1 MHLQL
6 EGLFQNSFLKSLI
19 RGWPNLFF
27 KKKISILTAGRK
39 NGINQS
45 LGEWTADND
54 FWSFDAVNFSFV
66 SVNFFSIDHYT
77 IFFSEGQLFDAICQI
92 LVDDIYLQR
101 LKKMSPARR
110 EPVTLQLREW
120 RLNHLGHWT
129 LWYHKEILS
138 HNDLCGRKFADI
150 M

>member
-1 MHLQL
+1 MSIKAIKRVK
-6 EGLFQNSFLKSLI
+6 EGRETQVKDSNYMQV
-19 RGWPNLFF
+19 GH
-27 KKKISILTAGRK
+27 TAGRK

-45 LGEWTADND
+45 LGQWTADND

-110 EPVTLQLREW
+110 EPVTLQLQEW